1 MENIKIDFDRD
12 ESEEKNTSLIDISV
26 KSMTNENVKTKE
38 SEANKNIGFV
48 KMKFSSCSFW
58 KNFFINIFSFSSI
71 LFSLSVVCVFLLLKI
86 VKIDIIAGLG
96 LVILSLVSLVSSVYV
111 HVKSLDLK
119 WYKKPLIKDLIDEF
133 NGKEIDTVNLNI
145 LKDLLDL

>member
-12 ESEEKNTSLIDISV
+12 DSEGKNTSLIDISV

-86 VKIDIIAGLG
+86 VKIEIIAGLG

>member
-12 ESEEKNTSLIDISV
+12 DSEGKNTSLIDISV

>member
-12 ESEEKNTSLIDISV
+12 DSEEKNTSLIDISV

-71 LFSLSVVCVFLLLKI
+71 LFSLSVVCVFLLLKR

-119 WYKKPLIKDLIDEF
+119 WYKKESM
-133 NGKEIDTVNLNI
+133 NWMTHQ
-145 LKDLLDL
+145 

>member
-12 ESEEKNTSLIDISV
+12 DSEGKNTSLIDISV

-38 SEANKNIGFV
+38 SEANKNIGFF
-48 KMKFSSCSFW
+48 KLKFSSCNFW

-96 LVILSLVSLVSSVYV
+96 LAILSLVSLVSSVYV

>member
-1 MENIKIDFDRD
+1 M
-12 ESEEKNTSLIDISV
+12 
-26 KSMTNENVKTKE
+26 
-38 SEANKNIGFV
+38 
-48 KMKFSSCSFW
+48 
-58 KNFFINIFSFSSI
+58 
-71 LFSLSVVCVFLLLKI
+71 CVFLLLKI
-86 VKIDIIAGLG
+86 VKIEIIAGLG

>member
-12 ESEEKNTSLIDISV
+12 DSEGKNTSLIDISV

-58 KNFFINIFSFSSI
+58 IISGSI
-71 LFSLSVVCVFLLLKI
+71 AMS
-86 VKIDIIAGLG
+86 
-96 LVILSLVSLVSSVYV
+96 
-111 HVKSLDLK
+111 
-119 WYKKPLIKDLIDEF
+119 
-133 NGKEIDTVNLNI
+133 
-145 LKDLLDL
+145 

>member
-12 ESEEKNTSLIDISV
+12 DSEGKNTSLIDISV
-26 KSMTNENVKTKE
+26 KSMINENVKTKE

>member
-1 MENIKIDFDRD
+1 
-12 ESEEKNTSLIDISV
+12 
-26 KSMTNENVKTKE
+26 
-38 SEANKNIGFV
+38 
-48 KMKFSSCSFW
+48 MKFSSCSFW

-111 HVKSLDLK
+111 YVKSLDLK

>member
-12 ESEEKNTSLIDISV
+12 DSEEKNTSLIDISV

-111 HVKSLDLK
+111 YVKSLDLK

>member
-12 ESEEKNTSLIDISV
+12 DSEEKNTSLIDISV

-71 LFSLSVVCVFLLLKI
+71 LFSLSVVCVFLF
-86 VKIDIIAGLG
+86 
-96 LVILSLVSLVSSVYV
+96 SS
-111 HVKSLDLK
+111 
-119 WYKKPLIKDLIDEF
+119 
-133 NGKEIDTVNLNI
+133 
-145 LKDLLDL
+145 

>member
-12 ESEEKNTSLIDISV
+12 DSEGKNTSLIDISV
-26 KSMTNENVKTKE
+26 KSMINENVKTKE

-86 VKIDIIAGLG
+86 VKIEIIAGLG

>member
-12 ESEEKNTSLIDISV
+12 ASEGKNTSLIDISV

-133 NGKEIDTVNLNI
+133 NGKEMDTVNLNI

>member
-12 ESEEKNTSLIDISV
+12 DSEGKNTSLIDISV

-38 SEANKNIGFV
+38 SEANKNIGFF
-48 KMKFSSCSFW
+48 KLKFSSCNFW

>member
-12 ESEEKNTSLIDISV
+12 DSEEKNTSLIDISV

>member
-12 ESEEKNTSLIDISV
+12 DSEGKNTSLIDISV

-86 VKIDIIAGLG
+86 VKI
-96 LVILSLVSLVSSVYV
+96 
-111 HVKSLDLK
+111 
-119 WYKKPLIKDLIDEF
+119 E
-133 NGKEIDTVNLNI
+133 
-145 LKDLLDL
+145 

>member
-12 ESEEKNTSLIDISV
+12 DSEEKNTSLIDISV

-38 SEANKNIGFV
+38 SEANKNIGL
-48 KMKFSSCSFW
+48 KFSSCSFW

-111 HVKSLDLK
+111 YVKSLDLK

>member
-12 ESEEKNTSLIDISV
+12 DSEEKNTSLIDISV

-86 VKIDIIAGLG
+86 VKIEIIAGLG

>member
-12 ESEEKNTSLIDISV
+12 DSEGKNTSLIDISV
-26 KSMTNENVKTKE
+26 KSMTNENVKIKE

-48 KMKFSSCSFW
+48 KLKFSSCNFW

-86 VKIDIIAGLG
+86 VKIEIIAGLG